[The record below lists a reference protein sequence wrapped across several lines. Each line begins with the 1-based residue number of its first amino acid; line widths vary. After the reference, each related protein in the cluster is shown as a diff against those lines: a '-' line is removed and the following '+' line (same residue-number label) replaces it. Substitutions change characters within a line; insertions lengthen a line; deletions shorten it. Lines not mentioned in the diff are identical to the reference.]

1 MPKVKVNDIEMYYEV
16 HGEGEPLVLVH
27 GYFCSSQQWNHFIL
41 EFQERFQ
48 LIIPDLRGHG
58 RTTNPSEFT
67 HRQAALDIFELLDHL
82 SIEHIKGMGF
92 SAGGTVLLHM
102 ATQQPERIQSMIL
115 DGTTPYYPK
124 KCREFK
130 AQFTIEN
137 IPDTLRQTHIYGE
150 AQVRKLYE
158 QFVAQKDSYDD
169 VNFTKP
175 YLSTIQAKTLII
187 HGDRDKFFHVDVAL
201 YMYEAI
207 PDSYLWVVPNAGH
220 ALVLGDHADDIKR
233 VALDFFTKDWGTQ

>member
-16 HGEGEPLVLVH
+16 HGEGEPLVLLH
-27 GYFCSSQQWNHFIL
+27 GYFCSSQQWKHFIP

-67 HRQAALDIFELLDHL
+67 HRQAALDVYDLLDQL
-82 SIEHIKGMGF
+82 NLKEINGMGF
-92 SAGGTVLLHM
+92 SAGGMILLHM

-115 DGTTPYYPK
+115 EGTTPYDTPRARE
-124 KCREFK
+124 CR
-130 AQFTIEN
+130 AQYTMEN
-137 IPDTLRQTHIYGE
+137 IPFRQTHIYGE

-158 QFVAQKDSYDD
+158 QFVGFSNTDSDD
-169 VNFTKP
+169 VNFTKS

-187 HGDRDKFFHVDVAL
+187 HGDRDKFFPVDVAL

>member
-27 GYFCSSQQWNHFIL
+27 GYFCSSQQWSHFIP

-48 LIIPDLRGHG
+48 LVIPDCRGHG
-58 RTTNPSEFT
+58 RTNNPSDELT
-67 HRQAALDIFELLDHL
+67 SRQVALDVFKMLDHL
-82 SIEHIKGMGF
+82 NIEHIKGMGF
-92 SAGGTVLLHM
+92 SAGGEVLLHM

-115 DGTTPYYPK
+115 EGTTPYDTK
-124 KCREFK
+124 EAREFR
-130 AQFTIEN
+130 AQFTMED
-137 IPDTLRQTHIYGE
+137 IPFRQNHIYGE

-158 QFVAQKDSYDD
+158 QRMRTREHDRD
-169 VNFTKP
+169 FTKQS
-175 YLSTIQAKTLII
+175 LSTIQAKTLII
-187 HGDRDKFFHVDVAL
+187 HGDRDMLFPVDVAL

-207 PDSYLWVVPNAGH
+207 PDSYLWVIPNAGH
-220 ALVLGDHADDIKR
+220 ALVLSDHADDIKR

>member
-16 HGEGEPLVLVH
+16 HGEGEPLVLLH
-27 GYFCSSQQWNHFIL
+27 GYFCSSQQWKHFIP

-67 HRQAALDIFELLDHL
+67 HRQASLDVFELLDHL
-82 SIEHIKGMGF
+82 NVEHIKGMGF
-92 SAGGTVLLHM
+92 SSGGMILLHM

-115 DGTTPYYPK
+115 EGTMPYDTK
-124 KCREFK
+124 KFREFR
-130 AQFTIEN
+130 AQSKMEN
-137 IPDTLRQTHIYGE
+137 IPFRQTHIYGE

-158 QFVAQKDSYDD
+158 QVVAQDSYDD

-175 YLSTIQAKTLII
+175 YLSTIQANTLII
-187 HGDRDKFFHVDVAL
+187 HGDRDVLFPVDLAL

-207 PDSYLWVVPNAGH
+207 PESYLWVIPNAGH
-220 ALVLGDHADDIKR
+220 SLVLGDHADDIKR

>member
-1 MPKVKVNDIEMYYEV
+1 MPKVNVNDIEMYYEV
-16 HGEGEPLVLVH
+16 HGEGEPLVLLH
-27 GYFCSSQQWNHFIL
+27 GYFCSSQQWNHFIP

-58 RTTNPSEFT
+58 RTTNPSDELT
-67 HRQAALDIFELLDHL
+67 GRQAALDVFELLDHL
-82 SIEHIKGMGF
+82 NIEHIKGMGF
-92 SAGGTVLLHM
+92 SAGGEILLHM

-115 DGTTPYYPK
+115 EGTTPYDTK
-124 KCREFK
+124 ESREFR
-130 AQFTIEN
+130 AQFTMEN
-137 IPDTLRQTHIYGE
+137 VPFRHTHIYGE

-158 QFVAQKDSYDD
+158 QLVGFKVSPDNR
-169 VNFTKP
+169 NFTKP

-187 HGDRDKFFHVDVAL
+187 HGDRDYLFPVDVAL

-207 PDSYLWVVPNAGH
+207 PDSYLWVIPNAGH

>member
-16 HGEGEPLVLVH
+16 HGEGEPLVLLH
-27 GYFCSSQQWNHFIL
+27 GYFCSSQQWNHFIP

-48 LIIPDLRGHG
+48 LVIPDLRGHG

-67 HRQAALDIFELLDHL
+67 HRQAALDVFKLLDHL
-82 SIEHIKGMGF
+82 NIEHIKSIGF
-92 SAGGTVLLHM
+92 SAGGSVLLHM
-102 ATQQPERIQSMIL
+102 ATLQPERIQSMIL
-115 DGTTPYYPK
+115 DGTTPRDTK
-124 KCREFK
+124 E
-130 AQFTIEN
+130 AQEHRAQTTMEN
-137 IPDTLRQTHIYGE
+137 IAWCRQNHIYGE

-158 QFVAQKDSYDD
+158 QFKKLGDYSSDEI
-169 VNFTKP
+169 TKP

-187 HGDRDKFFHVDVAL
+187 HGDRDDFFPVEVAL

-207 PDSYLWVVPNAGH
+207 PDSYLWVIPNAGH

-233 VALDFFTKDWGTQ
+233 VALDFFIEDWGTQ

>member
-16 HGEGEPLVLVH
+16 HGVGEPLILLH
-27 GYFCSSQQWNHFIL
+27 GFFCTSQQWKHFIP

-58 RTTNPSEFT
+58 RTTNPSDELT
-67 HRQAALDIFELLDHL
+67 ARQVALDIYELLEHL
-82 SIEHIKGMGF
+82 NIEHIKVMGF
-92 SAGGTVLLHM
+92 SAGGEVLLHM

-115 DGTTPYYPK
+115 EGTTPYVTK
-124 KCREFK
+124 ECREIK
-130 AQFTIEN
+130 ARFTIEDV
-137 IPDTLRQTHIYGE
+137 PFRQNHIYGE
-150 AQVRKLYE
+150 AQVRKLFE

-169 VNFTKP
+169 VNFTKSD
-175 YLSTIQAKTLII
+175 LSTIHAKTLII
-187 HGDRDKFFHVDVAL
+187 HGDRDSLFPVEVAL

-207 PDSYLWVVPNAGH
+207 PASYLWVIPNAGH

-233 VALDFFTKDWGTQ
+233 VALDFFTKDWNTQ